1 MEATQPHSLFSLLH
15 PHNSSLERREL
26 KRRAPASPSHRTVV
40 KSGLAERLYGLHLV
54 KQPLNFKLKCF
65 ILTTTVPV
73 NVIAKCNKKRWSIFL
88 KNTMYSEAKKFK
100 IENSSKCMTCKEG
113 KFEVVELMIFTLFKA
128 FYYQFECS
136 RCGWNDSFG

>member
-54 KQPLNFKLKCF
+54 KQPLNFQLFLKCF

-73 NVIAKCNKKRWSIFL
+73 NVIAKCNKKEMIYFL
-88 KNTMYSEAKKFK
+88 KTTFRK
-100 IENSSKCMTCKEG
+100 
-113 KFEVVELMIFTLFKA
+113 
-128 FYYQFECS
+128 
-136 RCGWNDSFG
+136 

>member
-54 KQPLNFKLKCF
+54 KQPLNFLKCF

-73 NVIAKCNKKRWSIFL
+73 NVIAKCNKKEMIYISKKKLL
-88 KNTMYSEAKKFK
+88 KHTLNAQD
-100 IENSSKCMTCKEG
+100 ENGMTPLDKYD
-113 KFEVVELMIFTLFKA
+113 
-128 FYYQFECS
+128 YYIL
-136 RCGWNDSFG
+136 

>member
-54 KQPLNFKLKCF
+54 KQPLNFNIKCF
-65 ILTTTVPV
+65 KFQYSLHRAYLFLELL
-73 NVIAKCNKKRWSIFL
+73 AKSNL
-88 KNTMYSEAKKFK
+88 VEQK
-100 IENSSKCMTCKEG
+100 I
-113 KFEVVELMIFTLFKA
+113 
-128 FYYQFECS
+128 
-136 RCGWNDSFG
+136 

>member
-54 KQPLNFKLKCF
+54 KQPLNFQLFLKCF

-73 NVIAKCNKKRWSIFL
+73 NVIAKCNKKRDDLFSKNHFSEVTKL
-88 KNTMYSEAKKFK
+88 KV
-100 IENSSKCMTCKEG
+100 ENSSKCMTYKEG
-113 KFEVVELMIFTLFKA
+113 QFEIVELMILTLFKPLTA
-128 FYYQFECS
+128 HFSYQFKT
-136 RCGWNDSFG
+136 